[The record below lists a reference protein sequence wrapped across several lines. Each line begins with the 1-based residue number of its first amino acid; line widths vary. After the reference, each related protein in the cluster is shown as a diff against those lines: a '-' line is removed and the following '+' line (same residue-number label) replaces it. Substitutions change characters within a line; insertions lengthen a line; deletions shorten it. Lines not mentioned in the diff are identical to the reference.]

1 MKGVLVVVVMV
12 VMHPPTFPSTEG
24 SQITVAVFRRTGTY
38 GRNRALLHPRLM
50 RAIRAGRS
58 VSDEFQMLLPTL

>member
-24 SQITVAVFRRTGTY
+24 SQITVAVFRPTGTY
-38 GRNRALLHPRLM
+38 GRKPRIAPSSAYAGDSRGAL
-50 RAIRAGRS
+50 S
-58 VSDEFQMLLPTL
+58 E

>member
-1 MKGVLVVVVMV
+1 MKGVLVVV

-38 GRNRALLHPRLM
+38 GRSRTLPHPRLM

-58 VSDEFQMLLPTL
+58 VSDEFQKLLPTL

>member
-1 MKGVLVVVVMV
+1 MKGVLVVV

-38 GRNRALLHPRLM
+38 GRNRPHPRLM